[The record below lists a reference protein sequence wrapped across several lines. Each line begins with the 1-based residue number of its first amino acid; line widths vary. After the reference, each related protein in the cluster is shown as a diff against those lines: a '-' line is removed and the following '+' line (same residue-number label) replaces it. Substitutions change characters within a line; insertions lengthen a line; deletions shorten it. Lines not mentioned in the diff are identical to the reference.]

1 MKFVRCVKM
10 KSYAEM
16 KFNIACSQAT
26 NRTIMEPTST
36 VHLDYTL
43 LCD

>member
-16 KFNIACSQAT
+16 KLNIACSQAT

>member
-1 MKFVRCVKM
+1 MKYVRYAKM

-16 KFNIACSQAT
+16 KFNNACSQAT